1 MKRTTNYDLPTWEKD
16 DFIRMQDF
24 NDLTG
29 KLDAALK
36 SGADAQTALQN
47 AIKAV
52 KATAENAYSSA
63 NKPYIAGSY
72 TGNGGTQTVD
82 LGFKPRFLVISRG
95 FDKGDYSADYALF
108 AGTPEHHRHGLYRQ
122 DGDLQHL
129 DLSAAL
135 AEHRRQDLQLSRTP
149 LSAKKEGPLLG
160 PSFFAVVIRCIRG
173 CWKRSLRRR
182 TDTYR

>member
-1 MKRTTNYDLPTWEKD
+1 MKRTANYDLPTWEQD
-16 DFIRMQDF
+16 DAIRMKDF

-63 NKPYIAGSY
+63 NKPYVAGSY

-108 AGTPEHHRHGLYRQ
+108 AGTPEQ
-122 DGDLQHL
+122 ID
-129 DLSAAL
+129 SWM
-135 AEHRRQDLQLSRTP
+135 
-149 LSAKKEGPLLG
+149 AK
-160 PSFFAVVIRCIRG
+160 VVSI
-173 CWKRSLRRR
+173 
-182 TDTYR
+182 TDTGFTVKMAAYNTSTCPQLWLNTSGRTYSYIAFR

>member
-47 AIKAV
+47 AIKVV

-63 NKPYIAGSY
+63 NKPYVAGSY

-108 AGTPEHHRHGLYRQ
+108 AGTPEQ
-122 DGDLQHL
+122 ID
-129 DLSAAL
+129 SWM
-135 AEHRRQDLQLSRTP
+135 
-149 LSAKKEGPLLG
+149 AK
-160 PSFFAVVIRCIRG
+160 VVSI
-173 CWKRSLRRR
+173 
-182 TDTYR
+182 TDTGFTVKMATYNTSTCPQLWLNTSGRTYSYIAFR

>member
-29 KLDAALK
+29 KLDTALK

-63 NKPYIAGSY
+63 NKPYVAGSY

-108 AGTPEHHRHGLYRQ
+108 AGTPEQ
-122 DGDLQHL
+122 ID
-129 DLSAAL
+129 SWM
-135 AEHRRQDLQLSRTP
+135 
-149 LSAKKEGPLLG
+149 AK
-160 PSFFAVVIRCIRG
+160 VVSI
-173 CWKRSLRRR
+173 
-182 TDTYR
+182 TDTGFTVKMATYNTSTCPQLWLNTGGKTYSYIAFR

>member
-1 MKRTTNYDLPTWEKD
+1 MKRTTNYNLPTWEKD

-29 KLDAALK
+29 KLDTALK

-63 NKPYIAGSY
+63 NKPYVAGSY

-108 AGTPEHHRHGLYRQ
+108 AGTPEQ
-122 DGDLQHL
+122 ID
-129 DLSAAL
+129 SWM
-135 AEHRRQDLQLSRTP
+135 
-149 LSAKKEGPLLG
+149 AK
-160 PSFFAVVIRCIRG
+160 VVSI
-173 CWKRSLRRR
+173 
-182 TDTYR
+182 TDTGFTVKMATYNTSTCPQLWLNTSGKTYSYIAFR

>member
-1 MKRTTNYDLPTWEKD
+1 MKRTANYDLPTWEQD
-16 DFIRMQDF
+16 DAIRMKDF

-108 AGTPEHHRHGLYRQ
+108 AGTPEQ
-122 DGDLQHL
+122 ID
-129 DLSAAL
+129 SWM
-135 AEHRRQDLQLSRTP
+135 
-149 LSAKKEGPLLG
+149 AK
-160 PSFFAVVIRCIRG
+160 VVSI
-173 CWKRSLRRR
+173 
-182 TDTYR
+182 TDTGFTVKMATYNTSTCPQLWLNTSGKTYSYLALR

>member
-29 KLDAALK
+29 KLDTALK

-63 NKPYIAGSY
+63 NKPYVAGCY

-108 AGTPEHHRHGLYRQ
+108 AGTPEQ
-122 DGDLQHL
+122 ID
-129 DLSAAL
+129 SWM
-135 AEHRRQDLQLSRTP
+135 
-149 LSAKKEGPLLG
+149 AK
-160 PSFFAVVIRCIRG
+160 VVSI
-173 CWKRSLRRR
+173 
-182 TDTYR
+182 TDTGFTVKMATYNTSTCPQLWLNTSGKTYSYLALR

>member
-1 MKRTTNYDLPTWEKD
+1 MKRTANYDLPTWQQD
-16 DFIRMQDF
+16 DAIRMKDF

-63 NKPYIAGSY
+63 NKPYVAGSY

-108 AGTPEHHRHGLYRQ
+108 AGTPEQ
-122 DGDLQHL
+122 ID
-129 DLSAAL
+129 SWM
-135 AEHRRQDLQLSRTP
+135 
-149 LSAKKEGPLLG
+149 AK
-160 PSFFAVVIRCIRG
+160 VVSI
-173 CWKRSLRRR
+173 
-182 TDTYR
+182 TDTGFTVKMATYNTSTCPQLWLNTSGKTYSYIAFR

>member
-63 NKPYIAGSY
+63 NKPYVAGSY

-108 AGTPEHHRHGLYRQ
+108 AGTPEQ
-122 DGDLQHL
+122 ID
-129 DLSAAL
+129 SWM
-135 AEHRRQDLQLSRTP
+135 
-149 LSAKKEGPLLG
+149 AK
-160 PSFFAVVIRCIRG
+160 VVSI
-173 CWKRSLRRR
+173 
-182 TDTYR
+182 TDTGFTVKMATYNTSTCPQLWLNTSSKTYSYLALR

>member
-52 KATAENAYSSA
+52 KATAENASSSA
-63 NKPYIAGSY
+63 NKPYVAGSY

-108 AGTPEHHRHGLYRQ
+108 AGTPEQ
-122 DGDLQHL
+122 ID
-129 DLSAAL
+129 SWM
-135 AEHRRQDLQLSRTP
+135 
-149 LSAKKEGPLLG
+149 AK
-160 PSFFAVVIRCIRG
+160 VVSI
-173 CWKRSLRRR
+173 
-182 TDTYR
+182 TDTGFTVKMATYNTSTCPQLWLNTGGKTYSYLALR

>member
-1 MKRTTNYDLPTWEKD
+1 MKRTINYDLPTWEKD

-63 NKPYIAGSY
+63 NKPYVAGSY

-108 AGTPEHHRHGLYRQ
+108 AGTPEQ
-122 DGDLQHL
+122 ID
-129 DLSAAL
+129 SWM
-135 AEHRRQDLQLSRTP
+135 
-149 LSAKKEGPLLG
+149 AK
-160 PSFFAVVIRCIRG
+160 VVSI
-173 CWKRSLRRR
+173 
-182 TDTYR
+182 TDTGFTVKMATYNTSTCPQLWLNTGGKTYSYIALR

>member
-108 AGTPEHHRHGLYRQ
+108 AGTPEQ
-122 DGDLQHL
+122 ID
-129 DLSAAL
+129 SWM
-135 AEHRRQDLQLSRTP
+135 
-149 LSAKKEGPLLG
+149 AK
-160 PSFFAVVIRCIRG
+160 VVSI
-173 CWKRSLRRR
+173 
-182 TDTYR
+182 TDTGFTVKMATYNTSTCPQLWLNTGGKTYSYLALC

>member
-36 SGADAQTALQN
+36 SGADAQIALQN

-63 NKPYIAGSY
+63 NKPYVAGSY

-108 AGTPEHHRHGLYRQ
+108 AGTPEQ
-122 DGDLQHL
+122 ID
-129 DLSAAL
+129 SWM
-135 AEHRRQDLQLSRTP
+135 
-149 LSAKKEGPLLG
+149 AK
-160 PSFFAVVIRCIRG
+160 VVSI
-173 CWKRSLRRR
+173 
-182 TDTYR
+182 TDTGFTVKMATYNTSTCPQLWLNTSGKTYSYLALR

>member
-108 AGTPEHHRHGLYRQ
+108 AGTPEQ
-122 DGDLQHL
+122 ID
-129 DLSAAL
+129 SWM
-135 AEHRRQDLQLSRTP
+135 
-149 LSAKKEGPLLG
+149 AK
-160 PSFFAVVIRCIRG
+160 VVSI
-173 CWKRSLRRR
+173 
-182 TDTYR
+182 TDTGFTVKMATYNTSTCPQLWLNTSGKTYSYLAFR

>member
-36 SGADAQTALQN
+36 SGTDAQTALQN

-63 NKPYIAGSY
+63 NKPYVAGSY

-108 AGTPEHHRHGLYRQ
+108 AGTPEQ
-122 DGDLQHL
+122 ID
-129 DLSAAL
+129 SWM
-135 AEHRRQDLQLSRTP
+135 
-149 LSAKKEGPLLG
+149 AK
-160 PSFFAVVIRCIRG
+160 VVSI
-173 CWKRSLRRR
+173 
-182 TDTYR
+182 TDTGFTVKMAAYNTSTCPQLWLNTSGRTYSYIAFR

>member
-63 NKPYIAGSY
+63 NKPYVAGSY

-108 AGTPEHHRHGLYRQ
+108 AGTPEQ
-122 DGDLQHL
+122 ID
-129 DLSAAL
+129 SWM
-135 AEHRRQDLQLSRTP
+135 
-149 LSAKKEGPLLG
+149 AK
-160 PSFFAVVIRCIRG
+160 VVSI
-173 CWKRSLRRR
+173 
-182 TDTYR
+182 TDTGFTVKMATYNTSTCPQLWLNTSGRTYSYIAFR

>member
-1 MKRTTNYDLPTWEKD
+1 MKRTTNYNLPTWEKD

-63 NKPYIAGSY
+63 NKPYVAGSY

-108 AGTPEHHRHGLYRQ
+108 AGTPEQ
-122 DGDLQHL
+122 ID
-129 DLSAAL
+129 SWM
-135 AEHRRQDLQLSRTP
+135 
-149 LSAKKEGPLLG
+149 AK
-160 PSFFAVVIRCIRG
+160 VVSI
-173 CWKRSLRRR
+173 
-182 TDTYR
+182 TDTGFTVKMATYNTSTCPQLWLNTGGKTYSYLALR

>member
-63 NKPYIAGSY
+63 NKPYVAGSY

-108 AGTPEHHRHGLYRQ
+108 AGTPEQ
-122 DGDLQHL
+122 ID
-129 DLSAAL
+129 SWM
-135 AEHRRQDLQLSRTP
+135 
-149 LSAKKEGPLLG
+149 AK
-160 PSFFAVVIRCIRG
+160 VVSI
-173 CWKRSLRRR
+173 
-182 TDTYR
+182 TDTGFTVKMATYNTSTCPQLWLNTSGKTYSYLALR

>member
-29 KLDAALK
+29 KLDTALK

-63 NKPYIAGSY
+63 NKPYVAGSY

-108 AGTPEHHRHGLYRQ
+108 AGTPEQ
-122 DGDLQHL
+122 ID
-129 DLSAAL
+129 SWM
-135 AEHRRQDLQLSRTP
+135 
-149 LSAKKEGPLLG
+149 AK
-160 PSFFAVVIRCIRG
+160 VVSI
-173 CWKRSLRRR
+173 
-182 TDTYR
+182 TDTGFTVKMATYNTSTCPQLWLNTSGKTYSYLALR

>member
-108 AGTPEHHRHGLYRQ
+108 AGTPEQ
-122 DGDLQHL
+122 IA
-129 DLSAAL
+129 SWM
-135 AEHRRQDLQLSRTP
+135 
-149 LSAKKEGPLLG
+149 AK
-160 PSFFAVVIRCIRG
+160 VVSI
-173 CWKRSLRRR
+173 
-182 TDTYR
+182 TDTGFTVKMATYNTSTCPQLWLNTSGKTYSYIAFR

>member
-24 NDLTG
+24 NNLTG

-63 NKPYIAGSY
+63 NKPYVAGSY

-108 AGTPEHHRHGLYRQ
+108 AGTPEQ
-122 DGDLQHL
+122 ID
-129 DLSAAL
+129 SWM
-135 AEHRRQDLQLSRTP
+135 
-149 LSAKKEGPLLG
+149 AK
-160 PSFFAVVIRCIRG
+160 VVSI
-173 CWKRSLRRR
+173 
-182 TDTYR
+182 TDTGFTVKMATYNTSTCPQLWLNTSGKTYSYLALR

>member
-1 MKRTTNYDLPTWEKD
+1 MPIFFQFLFLRREKD

-63 NKPYIAGSY
+63 NKPYVAGSY

-108 AGTPEHHRHGLYRQ
+108 AGTPEQ
-122 DGDLQHL
+122 ID
-129 DLSAAL
+129 SWM
-135 AEHRRQDLQLSRTP
+135 
-149 LSAKKEGPLLG
+149 AK
-160 PSFFAVVIRCIRG
+160 VVSI
-173 CWKRSLRRR
+173 
-182 TDTYR
+182 TDTGFTVKMAAYNTSTCPQLWLNTSGRTYSYIAFR

>member
-1 MKRTTNYDLPTWEKD
+1 MCLSSSNFYFCGRKRKIDMKRTTNYDLPTWEKD

-63 NKPYIAGSY
+63 NKPYVAGSY

-108 AGTPEHHRHGLYRQ
+108 AGTPEQ
-122 DGDLQHL
+122 ID
-129 DLSAAL
+129 SWM
-135 AEHRRQDLQLSRTP
+135 
-149 LSAKKEGPLLG
+149 AK
-160 PSFFAVVIRCIRG
+160 VVSI
-173 CWKRSLRRR
+173 
-182 TDTYR
+182 TDTGFTVKMAAYNTSTCPQLWLNTSGRTYSYIAFR

>member
-1 MKRTTNYDLPTWEKD
+1 MCLSSSDFYFCGQKRKIDMKRTTNYDLPTWEKD

-63 NKPYIAGSY
+63 NKPYVAGSY

-108 AGTPEHHRHGLYRQ
+108 AGTPEQ
-122 DGDLQHL
+122 ID
-129 DLSAAL
+129 SWM
-135 AEHRRQDLQLSRTP
+135 
-149 LSAKKEGPLLG
+149 AK
-160 PSFFAVVIRCIRG
+160 VVSI
-173 CWKRSLRRR
+173 
-182 TDTYR
+182 TDTGFTVKMATYNTSTCPQLWLNTSGKTYSYIAFR

>member
-1 MKRTTNYDLPTWEKD
+1 MKRTANYDLPTWEQD
-16 DFIRMQDF
+16 DAIRMKDF

-63 NKPYIAGSY
+63 NKPYVAGSY

-108 AGTPEHHRHGLYRQ
+108 AGTPEQ
-122 DGDLQHL
+122 ID
-129 DLSAAL
+129 SWM
-135 AEHRRQDLQLSRTP
+135 
-149 LSAKKEGPLLG
+149 AK
-160 PSFFAVVIRCIRG
+160 VVSI
-173 CWKRSLRRR
+173 
-182 TDTYR
+182 TDTGFTVKMATYNTSTCPQLWLNTGGKTYSYLALR